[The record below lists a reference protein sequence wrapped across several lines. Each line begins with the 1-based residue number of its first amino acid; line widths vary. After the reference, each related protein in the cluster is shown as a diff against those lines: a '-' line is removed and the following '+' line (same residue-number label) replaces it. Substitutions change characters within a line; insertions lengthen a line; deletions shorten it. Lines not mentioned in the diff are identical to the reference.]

1 MAGAIFN
8 KNFNTILTLPLKF
21 LCYNGRDGGFML
33 NEAEETD
40 KSDFID
46 MRTAALSF
54 CCIALIRSA
63 VCFFKNIHILLE
75 TGTGFPDFDI
85 PADIGIAYT

>member
-1 MAGAIFN
+1 
-8 KNFNTILTLPLKF
+8 
-21 LCYNGRDGGFML
+21 ML

-46 MRTAALSF
+46 MKAA
-54 CCIALIRSA
+54 AA
-63 VCFFKNIHILLE
+63 VVLLYSSYKISGLFFENIHILLE